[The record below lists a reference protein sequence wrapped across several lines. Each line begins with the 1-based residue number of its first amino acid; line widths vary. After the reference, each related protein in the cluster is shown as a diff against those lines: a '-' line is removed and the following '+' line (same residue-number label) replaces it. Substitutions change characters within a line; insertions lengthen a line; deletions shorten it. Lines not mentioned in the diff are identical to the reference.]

1 MIEKRV
7 YRVLLRC
14 CECRET
20 LLRLSIRAE
29 FDEIEFELESER
41 WVSSRNILRKMGFV
55 FLSNTVVEG

>member
-1 MIEKRV
+1 M
-7 YRVLLRC
+7 
-14 CECRET
+14 
-20 LLRLSIRAE
+20 SIRAE